1 MLDGLPAIV
10 DVVIEYPRGAMIKR
24 RRDGRVDFVAPLPCP
39 YGSIPGMVSG
49 DGDPLDVVVLGARL
63 PLGARLR
70 LPVVAVLD
78 FIDDGA
84 EDPKVICSEA
94 PLGRRQRAG
103 LRLFFAVY
111 ATFKRGLA
119 RVRGSR
125 RPTRCGGWIDAGE
138 GREAGRARG
147 DERGER

>member
-10 DVVIEYPRGAMIKR
+10 DVVIEYPRWAMIKR

-39 YGSIPGMVSG
+39 YNYGSIPGMVSG
-49 DGDPLDVVVLGARL
+49 DGDALDVVVLGARL
-63 PLGARLR
+63 PLGTRLR

-84 EDPKVICSEA
+84 EDPKVICSEL
-94 PLGRRQRAG
+94 PLRGRQRAG
-103 LRLFFAVY
+103 VRLFFAVY
-111 ATFKRGLA
+111 AIFKRSLA

-125 RPTRCGGWIDAGE
+125 RPTRCGGWIDAGQRSE
-138 GREAGRARG
+138 G
-147 DERGER
+147 DPERGGAR